1 MIGRASQEAE
11 IAWPLVR
18 KPTTYT
24 RPLLRK
30 GRLEPERTLTVKN
43 SSGAPMPRPTG
54 RVAFH
59 SGGVASVASS

>member
-24 RPLLRK
+24 RYPKLVTIWN
-30 GRLEPERTLTVKN
+30 GPDHTTCAYGG
-43 SSGAPMPRPTG
+43 SSYNFD
-54 RVAFH
+54 V
-59 SGGVASVASS
+59 SLDW